1 MSQSQIQ
8 NNSQCLL
15 SEKERCSILS
25 RVSTIGIFGNIILSL
40 FKLIAG
46 IVGHSGAMIS
56 DAAHSLSDVIAT
68 FVAWIGVKMSMI
80 DADREHP
87 FGHERFECVASII
100 LAGILLLAGLGIG
113 WNQLEHVIH
122 GDKVQIP
129 GKIAMFAA
137 IVSILVK
144 EAMYHYTKA
153 CAVKLNSSAFHAD
166 AWHHRSD
173 AFSSVG
179 SLIGIAG
186 ARMNCPVLDPIAGFI
201 ISIFI
206 LKVAYDV
213 FRDASSKIVDKSCP
227 EAFEEELKRCIMEE
241 PGVIDIDIFRTRT
254 FGERIYVEAEIGIDG
269 KKTLSEAH
277 RIAENVHDRVELHY
291 PTIKHIIIHENPH
304 D

>member
-1 MSQSQIQ
+1 MQ
-8 NNSQCLL
+8 NTSQCTL
-15 SEKERCSILS
+15 SEKERRKILS
-25 RVSTIGIFGNIILSL
+25 RVSTVGILGNIVLSL
-40 FKLIAG
+40 FKLTAG
-46 IVGHSGAMIS
+46 IAGHSGAMIS
-56 DAAHSLSDVIAT
+56 DAVHSLSDVIAT

-100 LAGILLLAGLGIG
+100 LAGILLLAGIGIG
-113 WNQLEHVIH
+113 YNQLDHVIH
-122 GDKVQIP
+122 GEGIQIP
-129 GKIAMFAA
+129 GRIALIAA
-137 IVSILVK
+137 IVSIVVK

-173 AFSSVG
+173 AFSSIG

-201 ISIFI
+201 ISVFI
-206 LKVAYDV
+206 LKVGFDV
-213 FRDASSKIVDKSCP
+213 FRDAASKIVDKSCP
-227 EAFEEELKRCIMEE
+227 EALEEELKKCILEE
-241 PGVIDIDIFRTRT
+241 PGVIDIDVFRTRT

-277 RIAENVHDRVELHY
+277 RIAENVHDRVEQHY